1 MYKVCSSIVC
11 FLSRADRVESSK
23 ANMILLKLFVGGG
36 EGLFLLLFSFFLT
49 EVLLCSFN
57 AMCVA

>member
-36 EGLFLLLFSFFLT
+36 EGLFLLFCFFLT